1 MDKREL
7 YREKIESQLKEW
19 RAKIDQ
25 LEGRLASLSSEAK
38 EELKKDIQ
46 DLRSQKT
53 VIREKWNELQKSG
66 GEAWDRLTEGLEKAS
81 AELKEALEKAL
92 SRFR

>member
-1 MDKREL
+1 MDREL
-7 YREKIESQLKEW
+7 YREKFEAQLREW
-19 RAKIDQ
+19 KGKIDQ

-38 EELKKDIQ
+38 EELKGNIE
-46 DLRSQKT
+46 DLRRQKG

-66 GEAWDRLTEGLEKAS
+66 GEAWDRLSEGLEKAS
-81 AELKEALEKAL
+81 AELKEALERVL